1 MPTITVNSPG
11 WEIQGPSRGAV
22 TPTAVLPGLPE
33 EFLTIGSTVEEEVVL
48 QPRPAARDAGV
59 LAGSIDLSCDLAAG
73 ESAVLAIRRPS
84 GALTFH
90 PPDQTVRRT
99 RGGAGVVQFT
109 VPAPAPPPGATS
121 RGILTQAIKAI
132 VVKVKDGVIDA
143 AAGATLPLLTRAF
156 ETLTWKQ
163 KGLEE
168 GWLTVSQAALKAGDL
183 PAGRPSST
191 ERSLLF
197 VHGTF
202 SNAAAAFGSLAQSD
216 FFTQVAPI
224 YGDRIFAFDHF
235 SLSRTPAE
243 NARMLLEGLPNRP
256 FTFDVITHSRGGL
269 VLRDLVERPKTFGPL
284 SDRFRI
290 GQVVLVA
297 SPNEGTPLATPRRFE
312 DTIGWIANLLELLPD
327 HPFTTGPAF
336 VANGIVWLARHITG
350 DLPGLAAMNGDGE
363 MIQSLQQPPGPPP
376 DRYSALVANCSPT
389 GRLTRLLDIGLDQ
402 FFGSANDLVVPS
414 EGGWR
419 IDRSGSKFIPGARI
433 GCFGQGGNLAG
444 ESVTHVSIFAQP
456 GATPFL
462 VKALNGTAQPLTPMD
477 PAVRLP
483 DRRLL
488 RAGAAGVAAPLVTPG
503 MIPVAGPR
511 ARVRGAQARPAG
523 EDRNPAQFAI
533 TVVNGD
539 LSFEPLPLLVGHYR
553 STQLTGTEAFIDRVT
568 RRALSRSL
576 DLGVYPVEPG
586 THQVFLNKF
595 LDPNKDALTPR
606 PQAVIVVGLGQ
617 EGALRPADLT
627 RSVRRAVLG
636 WAQRVAEKDLPQGP
650 PLSLAAT
657 LMGSGGHGITAAQ
670 AAVLIAQG
678 IYQANQ
684 LLVKKSSGLPRVGV
698 LRLVELYTDRAS
710 EAWRALKMQADA
722 TPGRFTVVEPITA
735 GTGPLLRPIDS
746 GYRGADYDYIQV
758 TTRQEAGSQPKI
770 EYSLDTRRART
781 EVRGQVTQP
790 RLIKNLV
797 REASSGQSLDQQIGS
812 TLYKLLVPVEL
823 EAFLTSSGETQLVL
837 DEGTAGIP
845 WEMLDD
851 DDGSRGHEPPWAI
864 RSKLLRKFKTETFR
878 QQIKDTDSRDPILVI
893 GEPACPD
900 NYPPLPG
907 AYREAK
913 AVYDCLSAAVP
924 HVATRV
930 EQVMAETEQGI
941 KPIARTVVNAL
952 LAADWRVVHVAGHGA
967 LPEEDGGPG
976 GVVLS
981 DGSFLGPQEIGA
993 MRAVP
998 ELVFINCC
1006 HLGAFPATALLY
1018 DRVGFASGIARA
1030 LVDLGVRCVVAAGW
1044 AVDDRAACEFATT
1057 FYQALLKKERFI
1069 DAVAT
1074 ARTAA
1079 LQFDGN
1085 TWAAYQC
1092 YGDPDWKLI
1101 ADDGNWAA
1109 TAPPA
1114 DEFNQMAST
1123 AGLELVLRTLIAQ
1136 STFQQYDRTIQRQR
1150 LARLKD
1156 RWLAMGWTAG
1166 HGIGELFAEAHAA
1179 VGDIAE
1185 AIGWYDVVLGSA
1197 TGDCSIRAYEQRSNL
1212 RVRTAWDQLAAAREA
1227 QLTVTGPDT
1236 GRARRARDLARR
1248 RANAAKALRQAI
1260 VQARRTIRTEDQRL
1274 SNLRTFGDTAERAS
1288 LRGAAMK
1295 RLAMVEEV
1303 AKSARRERA
1312 AIVAMK
1318 RHYEDA
1324 LAQARRAGSVELFYP
1339 ASNIIVAQ
1347 LALGER
1353 VDKELLA
1360 AVRASLA
1367 AKEAAGPDFWSI
1379 AEYSNLNLYEA
1390 IAQGRLA
1397 KRRPRV
1403 IAGYRD
1409 LAQRAG
1415 AGSKWASIYNTAT
1428 FVLSRYLR
1436 QAERSRRRKE
1446 ADAAIAIRDY
1456 LKQLMAS
1463 PVP

>member
-1 MPTITVNSPG
+1 
-11 WEIQGPSRGAV
+11 
-22 TPTAVLPGLPE
+22 
-33 EFLTIGSTVEEEVVL
+33 
-48 QPRPAARDAGV
+48 
-59 LAGSIDLSCDLAAG
+59 
-73 ESAVLAIRRPS
+73 
-84 GALTFH
+84 
-90 PPDQTVRRT
+90 
-99 RGGAGVVQFT
+99 
-109 VPAPAPPPGATS
+109 
-121 RGILTQAIKAI
+121 
-132 VVKVKDGVIDA
+132 VVKVKDAVVDA
-143 AAGATLPLLTRAF
+143 AVGAAMPLLARAV
-156 ETLTWKQ
+156 ETLVWKE
-163 KGLEE
+163 KGLHE
-168 GWLTVSQAALKAGDL
+168 GWLKVSEAGLKAKSL
-183 PAGRPSST
+183 PAGKPAST

-197 VHGTF
+197 IHGTF
-202 SNAAAAFGSLAQSD
+202 SNAAAAFVSLAQSD
-216 FFTQVAPI
+216 FFAQVAPI

-235 SLSRTPAE
+235 SLSRTPEE
-243 NARMLLEGLPNRP
+243 NARMLLEGLPNKP

-269 VLRDLVERPKTFGPL
+269 VLRNLVERSKTFGPL

-290 GQVVLVA
+290 GRVVLVA

-312 DTIGWIANLLELLPD
+312 DTIGWIANLLELFPD

-350 DLPGLAAMNGDGE
+350 DLPGLAAMNGDGD
-363 MIQSLQQPPGPPP
+363 MIQELQQPPGPPP
-376 DRYSALVANCSPT
+376 DRYSALVANCNPT
-389 GRLTRLLDIGLDQ
+389 GKLARLLDIGLDQ

-433 GCFGQGGNLAG
+433 GCFGQGGNLPG
-444 ESVTHVSIFAQP
+444 ESVTHVNIFAQP
-456 GATPFL
+456 GAPPFL
-462 VKALNGTAQPLTPMD
+462 LKALAGTAQPLTPMD
-477 PAVRLP
+477 PAVSLP

-488 RAGAAGVAAPLVTPG
+488 RAGAAGVAAPMVTPG

-511 ARVRGAQARPAG
+511 ARLRGAQARPAG
-523 EDRNPAQFAI
+523 GDRDPAQFSI
-533 TVVNGD
+533 EVVNGD

-568 RRALSRSL
+568 QRALSRSL

-606 PQAVIVVGLGQ
+606 PEAVIVVGLGQ
-617 EGALRPADLT
+617 EGTLRPADLA

-636 WAQRVAEKDLPQGP
+636 WAQRVAEKDLPRNP
-650 PLSLAAT
+650 PLSLAST

-678 IYQANQ
+678 IYQGNQ
-684 LLVKKSSGLPRVGV
+684 LLAKKSSGLPRVAH
-698 LRLVELYTDRAS
+698 LRLVELYTDRAN
-710 EAWRALKMQADA
+710 EAWRALKLQADA
-722 TPGRFTVVEPITA
+722 TPGRFTVAEPITA

-758 TTRQEAGSQPKI
+758 TTRQESGTQPKI

-790 RLIKNLV
+790 GLIKNLV
-797 REASSGQSLDQQIGS
+797 REASSGQSLDQEIGS

-851 DDGSRGHEPPWAI
+851 DDGSRGNEPPWAI

-878 QQIKDTDSRDPILVI
+878 QQIKDTGSRDPILVI

-900 NYPPLPG
+900 DYPPLPG

-924 HVATRV
+924 NVATRV
-930 EQVMAETEQGI
+930 EKVMADTEQGI
-941 KPIARTVVNAL
+941 RPIGREVVNAL
-952 LAADWRVVHVAGHGA
+952 LADDWRVVHVAGHGA
-967 LPEEDGGPG
+967 LPEEDGSPG

-993 MRAVP
+993 MRVVP

-1006 HLGAFPATALLY
+1006 HLGAFPAKALLY
-1018 DRVGFASGIARA
+1018 DRVGFASGVART
-1030 LVDLGVRCVVAAGW
+1030 LIDLGVRCVVAAGW
-1044 AVDDRAACEFATT
+1044 AVDDRAASEFATT
-1057 FYQALLKKERFI
+1057 FYNALLQKERFI
-1069 DAVAT
+1069 NAVAR
-1074 ARTAA
+1074 ARAA
-1079 LQFDGN
+1079 AFKFDGN

-1101 ADDGNWAA
+1101 EDDSNWAA

-1114 DEFNQMAST
+1114 DEFNQLAST
-1123 AGLELVLRTLIAQ
+1123 VGLELVLRTLIAQ
-1136 STFQQYDRTIQRQR
+1136 STFQQYDRTIQRQC
-1150 LARLKD
+1150 LSRLKD

-1166 HGIGELFAEAHAA
+1166 NGIGELFAEAHAA

-1212 RVRTAWDQLAAAREA
+1212 RVRTAWDQVAAAREA
-1227 QLTVTGPDT
+1227 QLAVTNPDT
-1236 GRARRARDLARR
+1236 GRAGRARDLARR
-1248 RANAAKALRQAI
+1248 RARAAKGLRQAI
-1260 VQARRTIRTEDQRL
+1260 AQARRTIRAEDQRL

-1295 RLAMVEEV
+1295 RLAMVEET
-1303 AKSARRERA
+1303 AKSVRGERA
-1312 AIVAMK
+1312 AIVKMK
-1318 RHYEDA
+1318 QHYENAVD
-1324 LAQARRAGSVELFYP
+1324 QARRVSSTDLFYP
-1339 ASNIIVAQ
+1339 ASNMIVAR

-1353 VDKELLA
+1353 VDEALFTE
-1360 AVRASLA
+1360 VRASLA

-1379 AEYSNLNLYEA
+1379 AEHTNLSLYEA
-1390 IAQGRLA
+1390 IARGQLE
-1397 KRRPRV
+1397 KRRSRI

-1428 FVLSRYLR
+1428 FVLSRYLK
-1436 QAERSRRRKE
+1436 QTERSRRRKE
-1446 ADAAIAIRDY
+1446 AAAAIAIRDY
-1456 LKQLMAS
+1456 LKKQMA
-1463 PVP
+1463 PQVP